1 MVPDADDQRAAADRS
16 GVGEKPVPAREP
28 AWMPAYVGSAYRR
41 GDATDQDLLSGKA
54 LEDLVD
60 GLRRAE
66 SVIRS
71 PGAPQGLVDQASGY
85 RHLLVLLAL
94 GIDEALRHSDPYDPH
109 FGPANVDNVLKWGMD
124 CPDAAYTG
132 AAIRGDA
139 TYLVRA
145 NRRTVRYLG
154 FQVMSGIET
163 TANIVA
169 DELPLGADGSFE
181 LLLSTMRPDEVGGA
195 TWMPLTKTTSSL
207 VVRQFFYDWANEE
220 PADLHIECLSRS
232 PARSDRA
239 AISAA
244 GEANQIAALGEFVD
258 ASFRFWQDVEDG
270 GRAQGLNVFREPAAL
285 TNIGAAAE
293 NVSVWGSWQLDDDEA
308 LLIEVEPP
316 DALYWSVALGNHWW
330 ETIDYA
336 NHQSSLNGSQ
346 AVLDDD
352 GVFRAVVSARDPG
365 IANWLDNAG
374 HRQGPMI
381 FRWLRADSHPVPAT
395 RVVGFADISSR
406 LPATTRRV
414 SPDERVGVIAARR
427 AAVRRRFR
435 R

>member
-1 MVPDADDQRAAADRS
+1 
-16 GVGEKPVPAREP
+16 
-28 AWMPAYVGSAYRR
+28 MPSYVGSAYRR
-41 GDATDQDLLSGKA
+41 GAATDRDLVSGRA
-54 LEDLVD
+54 LEELID
-60 GLRRAE
+60 GLRKAD

-71 PGAPQGLVDQASGY
+71 ADAPQGLVDQASGY
-85 RHLLVLLAL
+85 RHLFVLLAL

-132 AAIRGDA
+132 AAVRGDA
-139 TYLVRA
+139 TYRVTGKRQ
-145 NRRTVRYLG
+145 TVRYLG

-169 DELPLGADGSFE
+169 DELPPASDGTFE
-181 LLLSTMRPDEVGGA
+181 LMLSREAPDDLGDA
-195 TWMPLTKTTSSL
+195 TWMPLTDSTSSL
-207 VVRQFFYDWANEE
+207 VVRQFFYDWANER
-220 PADLHIECLSRS
+220 PADLHIECVTRS
-232 PARSDRA
+232 KVRADRGGP
-239 AISAA
+239 SAA
-244 GEANQIAALGEFVD
+244 GVANQFAALGEFVD

-293 NVSVWGSWQLDDDEA
+293 NVSVWGSWQLEDDEA

-316 DALYWSVALGNHWW
+316 NALYWSVALGNHWW

-336 NHQSSLNGSQ
+336 EHQSSLNGFQ

-352 GVFRAVVSARDPG
+352 GVFRAVVSERDPG

-381 FRWLRADSHPVPAT
+381 FRWLRADGHPVPST
-395 RVVGFADISSR
+395 RLIPLDAIGDN
-406 LPATTRRV
+406 LPSTTRRIA
-414 SPDERVGVIAARR
+414 PEERGEVIAQRR
-427 AAVRRRFR
+427 AGVRRRFR